1 VIVAVNEPSQVG
13 DARRRA
19 ADFARA
25 AALAERADA
34 IALVATEMASNLL
47 KHAGGGELV
56 AQRFDD
62 ADGSGIELLALD
74 RGPGMENVERSR
86 VDGHSTSGSPGT
98 GLGAIARQAD
108 RFRIFSRPG
117 IGSALQARFV
127 ATPPARF
134 PAGTPQRHLGA
145 IVAPYPG
152 ETESGDA
159 WGFVDAPNGCS
170 VLLADGSGH
179 GPEAAR
185 AANTAVAV
193 LQAHGGE
200 DGVRLIERIHR
211 ALAAS
216 RGAAVALARV
226 DLAAGVLRYVAVG
239 NIAAIMIGAGEMRH
253 LVSSNGTAGHGTPRI
268 REFTYPLA
276 DARLLVM
283 HSDGLASRWS
293 LAAYPG
299 LIVQHPGL
307 VAGVLFRDH
316 RRGRDDAS
324 VVVLRLAP
332 GEQTLA

>member
-1 VIVAVNEPSQVG
+1 MIVAVTEPSQVG

-19 ADFARA
+19 AEFARA
-25 AALAERADA
+25 AALGERADV
-34 IALVATEMASNLL
+34 IALVATEMASNLV
-47 KHAGGGELV
+47 KHAGGGHLV

-74 RGPGMENVERSR
+74 RGPGMDNVERSR
-86 VDGHSTSGSPGT
+86 IDGHSTSGSPGT
-98 GLGAIARQAD
+98 GLGAISRQAD

-117 IGSALQARFV
+117 MGTALQARFV
-127 ATPPARF
+127 ATPPVRQQ
-134 PAGTPQRHLGA
+134 PGTPQRHLGA
-145 IVAPYPG
+145 VVAPYPG
-152 ETESGDA
+152 EIETGDA
-159 WGFVDAPNGCS
+159 WGFANAADGCS

-185 AANTAVAV
+185 AAGIAVAV
-193 LQAHGGE
+193 FLAHRGE
-200 DGVRLIERIHR
+200 DGVRIIERIHR
-211 ALAAS
+211 ALASS
-216 RGAAVALARV
+216 RGAAIALARI

-239 NIAAIMIGAGEMRH
+239 NIAGIMFGAGEQRH

-268 REFTYPLA
+268 REFSYPLEDMA
-276 DARLLVM
+276 LLVM
-283 HSDGLASRWS
+283 HSDGLATRWS

-324 VVVLRLAP
+324 VVVLRIAP
-332 GEQTLA
+332 GEHTFP

>member
-1 VIVAVNEPSQVG
+1 MAVTEQSQIG

-19 ADFARA
+19 ADFART
-25 AALAERADA
+25 AALGARADA
-34 IALVATEMASNLL
+34 VALVATEMASNLV
-47 KHAGGGELV
+47 KHGGGGELLV
-56 AQRFDD
+56 QHFDD

-74 RGPGMENVERSR
+74 RGPGMDNVERSR

-117 IGSALQARFV
+117 MGTALQARFV
-127 ATPPARF
+127 VTPVVRNPGGSSRRQF
-134 PAGTPQRHLGA
+134 GTV
-145 IVAPYPG
+145 VAPYPG
-152 ETESGDA
+152 ETEIGDA
-159 WGFVDAPNGCS
+159 WAFADVSDGCS
-170 VLLADGSGH
+170 VFMADGSGH

-193 LQAHGGE
+193 YQAHRGD
-200 DGVRLIERIHR
+200 DGVRLVERIHR
-211 ALAAS
+211 ALAS
-216 RGAAVALARV
+216 TRGAAVALATI
-226 DLAAGVLRYVAVG
+226 DLAAGVLRYVGVG
-239 NIAAIMIGAGEMRH
+239 NIAGVLIGAAESRH

-268 REFTYPLA
+268 REFAYPLA
-276 DARLLVM
+276 AAALLVM

-299 LIVQHPGL
+299 LVVQHPGL

-324 VVVLRLAP
+324 VVALRLAP
-332 GEQTLA
+332 PDQTAA